1 MTVPHE
7 CRYFHPLDAE
17 ANSHVAEDLHGE
29 VAQGAV
35 PTCARS
41 QQMQQNKQWNILELL
56 QYVQWCFNLLYIL
69 DIMDLWN
76 VKRANMDQVWSP
88 LALSFLHWNGLHSDT
103 CSKLATSTKSR
114 VTFLRVAVLWNAFIA
129 ATKLDEMGPN
139 FMQMATITWHIWYH
153 MMRVSSWLRTCSRKL
168 PSSSSSSAKHWRSS
182 CPPTEKLQLIA
193 RHKCSVH
200 CTCSPHPTVVTRMQ
214 YRS

>member
-56 QYVQWCFNLLYIL
+56 QYVQ
-69 DIMDLWN
+69 
-76 VKRANMDQVWSP
+76 
-88 LALSFLHWNGLHSDT
+88 
-103 CSKLATSTKSR
+103 
-114 VTFLRVAVLWNAFIA
+114 
-129 ATKLDEMGPN
+129 
-139 FMQMATITWHIWYH
+139 
-153 MMRVSSWLRTCSRKL
+153 
-168 PSSSSSSAKHWRSS
+168 
-182 CPPTEKLQLIA
+182 
-193 RHKCSVH
+193 
-200 CTCSPHPTVVTRMQ
+200 
-214 YRS
+214 